1 MPVPRHKP
9 GRPRVAQPRTHTLS
23 FSMTERQGKALRRAA
38 RKAGRSVSSL
48 VLESLKAAAFC
59 LPTAPTDQL
68 SRPLRIEKDHDRYRD
83 ILFLLS
89 CRRVFPRAQRSS

>member
-48 VLESLKAAAFC
+48 VLESLMAAGL
-59 LPTAPTDQL
+59 LPTDPAPTDPL
-68 SRPLRIEKDHDRYRD
+68 SRPLRIREK
-83 ILFLLS
+83 L
-89 CRRVFPRAQRSS
+89 